1 MPLLM
6 FLQSAGAVI
15 DVPSEC
21 WCRYRCFFR
30 VLVPLSM
37 FLQSAGAVIDVPS
50 EYWCRY

>member
-1 MPLLM
+1 MPLSM

-21 WCRYRCFFR
+21 WCRYRCSFR

-50 EYWCRY
+50 EC